1 MLKRIKEADYT
12 PPQMEL
18 YLYPIEEGF
27 LLSNPDWDKDND
39 FEYGDGGDAWD

>member
-1 MLKRIKEADYT
+1 MLKRVKELGYA

-18 YLYPIEEGF
+18 YLYPIEAGF
-27 LLSNPDWDKDND
+27 LVSDYSPDKDND